1 MAPAQ
6 VEGLL
11 TAVILG
17 VIIGGRMGYALFYQP
32 GGYLSD
38 PLSILRIWEGG
49 MSFHGG
55 LIGVTVA
62 AWIFCRRIGAPPLQV
77 ADAMAMVVAIGIG
90 LGRVANFINA
100 ELWGRPTDC
109 PGASSFPVRP
119 RRPAPDPWA

>member
-1 MAPAQ
+1 MRPEQ

-55 LIGVTVA
+55 LIGC
-62 AWIFCRRIGAPPLQV
+62 CRRRVDLLPPREFPAASGRRRHGDGRGHRHRARPGRELHQCRALGA
-77 ADAMAMVVAIGIG
+77 AHRHA
-90 LGRVANFINA
+90 LGRR
-100 ELWGRPTDC
+100 LSR
-109 PGASSFPVRP
+109 
-119 RRPAPDPWA
+119 